1 MTAEKFAE
9 KSIKHCT
16 SIKLWFH
23 DRCAYQKQTLLPFSI
38 VLSPQSTT
46 FSWEPKKLFLP
57 FLRVIVVTNVGVVL
71 ANQSIARTLM
81 NSRACPEA
89 VTTLYEDGGLSNSFL
104 GDGESYWRQRVKE
117 RRSFFHIWFVCCC
130 FRLYKTFTNNKYLFM
145 LLEAC
150 LGGELWTILRDK

>member
-1 MTAEKFAE
+1 MQLDKNYDFTTVALTSNNKPSCLFPLFWVV
-9 KSIKHCT
+9 KVQLFPGSQKLVPVTPVSIK
-16 SIKLWFH
+16 S
-23 DRCAYQKQTLLPFSI
+23 
-38 VLSPQSTT
+38 
-46 FSWEPKKLFLP
+46 
-57 FLRVIVVTNVGVVL
+57 TNVGVVL

-89 VTTLYEDGGLSNSFL
+89 VTTLYEDGGLSNSFP
-104 GDGESYWRQRVKE
+104 GDGESYWRQGVKE